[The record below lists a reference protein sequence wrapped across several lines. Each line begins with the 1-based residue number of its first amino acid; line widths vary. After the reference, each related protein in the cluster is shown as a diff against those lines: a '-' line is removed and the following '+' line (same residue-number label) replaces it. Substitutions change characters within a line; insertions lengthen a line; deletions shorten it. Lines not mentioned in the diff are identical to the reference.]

1 MVTAIN
7 DSSLTFER
15 HETSIDHKHFKAVI
29 QGMADVFLSGT
40 ANSSAIDHLSMAG
53 KTGTAENPHGQDH
66 SIFIGFVPI
75 EIPVIAVAVIVENGY
90 WGSRWAAPIGSLLME
105 AYVTDSISRPRL
117 LKRMTQGSLLEE
129 YQVETVNTPL
139 TSEF

>member
-75 EIPVIAVAVIVENGY
+75 ENPVIAVAVIVENGY
-90 WGSRWAAPIGSLLME
+90 WGVSVGSPHWEPIDGGLCDRQHQS
-105 AYVTDSISRPRL
+105 ATI
-117 LKRMTQGSLLEE
+117 
-129 YQVETVNTPL
+129 VETHDARLTP
-139 TSEF
+139 